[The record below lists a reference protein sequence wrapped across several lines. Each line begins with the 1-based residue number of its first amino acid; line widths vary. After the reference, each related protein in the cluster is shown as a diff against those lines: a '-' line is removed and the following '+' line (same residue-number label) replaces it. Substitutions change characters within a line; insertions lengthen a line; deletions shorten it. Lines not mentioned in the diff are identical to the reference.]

1 MSLRFGDLMN
11 VTLDQLAA
19 FAADEFLL
27 DDTGLLLAEEEGNE
41 LEDIRWENAR
51 TALAARAEPLAT
63 V

>member
-51 TALAARAEPLAT
+51 TALAARGEPLAT